1 MNVVNIREFRSN
13 LRVFEHFL
21 GNQLQ
26 NCCCG
31 VTVAQCHCLFAIED
45 LGQTTIGE
53 LAEFLRLDKSTLSRT
68 VDSLVRLGYVS
79 RESDLVDRRS
89 FQITLTQSGQQ
100 KVEEM
105 HNVNDAYFFQV
116 FEHIPESDQDN
127 VAKHLIM
134 FVDAIKQ
141 FEGSHETADIC
152 CEEE

>member
-1 MNVVNIREFRSN
+1 MVNIRKFRSK
-13 LRVFEHFL
+13 LRVFEQFL

-26 NCCCG
+26 DCCCG

-53 LAEFLRLDKSTLSRT
+53 LAQFLRLDKSTLSRT

-89 FQITLTQSGQQ
+89 FRISLTKSGHQ

-105 HNVNDAYFFQV
+105 HNVNDAYFLQV
-116 FEHIPESDQDN
+116 FEHIPEPDQDN

-134 FVDAIKQ
+134 FIDAIKQ
-141 FEGSHETADIC
+141 FEGSQETADIC
-152 CEEE
+152 CEEEGD

>member
-1 MNVVNIREFRSN
+1 MVNIRKFRSK
-13 LRVFEHFL
+13 LRVFEQFL

-26 NCCCG
+26 DCCCG

-68 VDSLVRLGYVS
+68 VDNLVRLGYVS

-89 FQITLTQSGQQ
+89 FRISLTKSGHQ

-105 HNVNDAYFFQV
+105 HNVNDAYFLQV
-116 FEHIPESDQDN
+116 FEHIPEPDQDN

-141 FEGSHETADIC
+141 FEGSQETADIC